1 MLYRPTQSE
10 QDHIAIF
17 SLYHNL
23 FCSANTSSISPSRK
37 VKHFRHWRLLPLHV
51 QLSSAKSTNTQ
62 LASNQVLLLRC
73 MTLHTN
79 ELFDVV
85 FLKIIS
91 QIKYRYRLFIILYKY
106 FGIFPE
112 KLEKKTP
119 LGCLLKAVPRPTRT
133 VLQYNLTP
141 SLYMH
146 LFLDRPRFLLPII
159 SWPQIICLEILHC
172 APIHANQVH

>member
-1 MLYRPTQSE
+1 MLYRPTKSE

-23 FCSANTSSISPSRK
+23 FCSANTSFISPSRK
-37 VKHFRHWRLLPLHV
+37 AKHFRHWRLLPLHV
-51 QLSSAKSTNTQ
+51 QLSSAKSTNSQ

-85 FLKIIS
+85 FFKNYFTNKIPI
-91 QIKYRYRLFIILYKY
+91 QTLYYFFIRILV
-106 FGIFPE
+106 FF
-112 KLEKKTP
+112 LRNWKKTSW
-119 LGCLLKAVPRPTRT
+119 LSLESCSQTHWNCVAIQLDT
-133 VLQYNLTP
+133 VLVHAP
-141 SLYMH
+141 FFGRSK
-146 LFLDRPRFLLPII
+146 FLLPII
-159 SWPQIICLEILHC
+159 SWPQIICLEIPHC